1 MSKILHMIRKEFRQ
15 LRRDRRMLY
24 IVFLSPLLQLLLLGY
39 AANLEVRDIALCV
52 YDMDRSVQ
60 SRRLVSDFVESRYFR
75 LESSVDRY
83 ESLDRE
89 IVDGRASVALV
100 IPVDFSEKLLSGMTV
115 PVQLIVDGSDSNSAI
130 IGLGYAERIIGGYS
144 SRMSTERLKADG
156 SATLSPSVFE
166 LASRVWYNPDL
177 KSRNF
182 MVPSILGL
190 VLMVTTMM
198 LTSLAVVKEKEIG
211 TLEQLIVTP
220 IRPLQMIIGKLAP
233 FIIISFIDITLVLI
247 VGVFYFRV
255 PVRGSVLL
263 LYGLSGIFLLST
275 LGLGL
280 FISTISS
287 TQQQAMM
294 TSVFFVMLP
303 MNFLS
308 GFVFPI
314 ENMPRIIQ
322 YITYALPLRYYFVI
336 IRGIFLK
343 GVGFRALWPQAL
355 VLLLF
360 GIGILGLSA
369 LRFNKRLG

>member
-1 MSKILHMIRKEFRQ
+1 MRKIFFLVRKEFQQ
-15 LRRDRRMLY
+15 LRRDKRMLF
-24 IVFLSPLLQLLLLGY
+24 IVFMSPLLQLVLLGY
-39 AANLEVRDIALCV
+39 GANLDVRNIPVSIFDL
-52 YDMDRSVQ
+52 DRSAQ
-60 SRRLVSDFVESRYFR
+60 SRRLISDFIESGYFRLASYVSDFQ
-75 LESSVDRY
+75 SVDHAVVSGKA
-83 ESLDRE
+83 SL
-89 IVDGRASVALV
+89 ALV
-100 IPVDFSEKLLSGMTV
+100 IPNDFSEKLLSGTPA
-115 PVQLIVDGSDSNSAI
+115 PVQLIVDGSDPNTAT
-130 IGLGYAERIIGGYS
+130 IGLGYANTIMNEYASRII
-144 SRMSTERLKADG
+144 RMRFERG
-156 SATLSPSVFE
+156 QSYGRSPHTVE
-166 LASRVWYNPDL
+166 LQSRVWYNQEL

-190 VLMVTTMM
+190 ILMITTMM

-220 IRPLQMIIGKLAP
+220 IKPLQIIIGKLTP
-233 FIIISFIDITLVLI
+233 FIIISLVDITLVLL
-247 VGVFYFRV
+247 VAVFHFKV
-255 PVRGSVLL
+255 PVKGSVFL

-314 ENMPRIIQ
+314 ENMPKLIQ
-322 YITYALPLRYYFVI
+322 YITYVLPLRYYFVI

-343 GVGFRALWPQAL
+343 GVGFRVLWAPALIL
-355 VLLLF
+355 FLF
-360 GIGILGLSA
+360 GAGILGLSA